1 MTSSTAGG
9 AAGRDSGAQHQPPPP
24 PPPAAKHQQQQQ
36 QDQEEDCL
44 GCRVTGL
51 MLGLGG
57 AGYLSSS
64 LWLGD
69 PRPRGAHRAAIL
81 ASSAALLA
89 LGLGRAAGF

>member
-1 MTSSTAGG
+1 M
-9 AAGRDSGAQHQPPPP
+9 SGASAEGGGGQRDDKPPV
-24 PPPAAKHQQQQQ
+24 AAATTHNK
-36 QDQEEDCL
+36 QDEDCL

-64 LWLGD
+64 LWVD
-69 PRPRGAHRAAIL
+69 PPPRGAHRAAIL
-81 ASSAALLA
+81 AASAALLA